1 MKVTNLDFNHYCLTD
16 RPDKVNGWAV
26 PLQPEVPTHGWWN
39 KINLFSPSMPAGWNL
54 YLDIDIVILRDF
66 DEEVL
71 WAIKNTNSIAC
82 VSDAIHW
89 MGERFNSSLMI
100 YETGSQKHLFEKFS
114 KEYESLRNRDGG
126 DQVWAGPQLSDV
138 TYLDEVF
145 PNLKKNLKFD
155 IAVSSADQ
163 RISLPKS
170 ISPEIKMIDCSG
182 RPKPHELS
190 MVPYIRQN
198 WHEIS

>member
-1 MKVTNLDFNHYCLTD
+1 MNLNFVTVCTDAYPIEYAEKIHKRLKEVTKLDFNCYCLTD

-89 MGERFNSSLMI
+89 MGQRFSSSLMI
-100 YETGSQKHLFEKFS
+100 
-114 KEYESLRNRDGG
+114 
-126 DQVWAGPQLSDV
+126 
-138 TYLDEVF
+138 
-145 PNLKKNLKFD
+145 
-155 IAVSSADQ
+155 
-163 RISLPKS
+163 
-170 ISPEIKMIDCSG
+170 
-182 RPKPHELS
+182 
-190 MVPYIRQN
+190 
-198 WHEIS
+198 